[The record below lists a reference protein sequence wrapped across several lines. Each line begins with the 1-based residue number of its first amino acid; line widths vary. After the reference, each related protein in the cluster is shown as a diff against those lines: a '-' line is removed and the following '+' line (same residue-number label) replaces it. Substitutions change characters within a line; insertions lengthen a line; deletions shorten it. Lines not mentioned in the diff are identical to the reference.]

1 MRLLLLMMV
10 VLGAWSCG
18 GQAAGDVGAAPL
30 VPRSSSAFLNY
41 LGGQVF
47 IQMTEQDPKAV
58 TYSHRPR
65 SVHLIVPLPDATRSP
80 ATPYRLIRAAEDAH
94 LPADAA
100 TLRVL
105 EYGVLPR
112 AYQVKA
118 GTLTMV
124 LVQDGGGN
132 GLGTVTL
139 HLDALVEDPV
149 DGVPDLHL
157 EGDFQVAI
165 GGIS

>member
-1 MRLLLLMMV
+1 MRLPMLM
-10 VLGAWSCG
+10 VLALAAWSCG
-18 GQAAGDVGAAPL
+18 GDPAGSAGAAPF
-30 VPRSSSAFLNY
+30 VPTSSSAFLNS

-47 IQMTEQDPKAV
+47 IQLTEQDPRAV
-58 TYSHRPR
+58 SSGHRPR
-65 SVHLIVPLPDATRSP
+65 SVHLIVPLPDATRRS

-112 AYQVKA
+112 AYQVKR

-132 GLGTVTL
+132 GLGKVTL
-139 HLDALVEDPV
+139 HLDALVEDPM

-157 EGDFQVAI
+157 KGDFEVAI